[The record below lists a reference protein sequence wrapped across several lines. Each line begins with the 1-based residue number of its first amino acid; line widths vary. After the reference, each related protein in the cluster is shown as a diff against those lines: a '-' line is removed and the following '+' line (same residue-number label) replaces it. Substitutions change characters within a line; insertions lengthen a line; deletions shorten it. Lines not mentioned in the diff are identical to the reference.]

1 MSVTKTYLAGAIV
14 LSVLLMSGCGGEPV
28 LSCDEAQR
36 YQLAVPG
43 KRVVAPEGLTQLD
56 PLKELPAPE
65 PSPQPPRPAGSRCL
79 DMPPGS
85 IGGSSAAKDEEQ
97 AEESGS

>member
-1 MSVTKTYLAGAIV
+1 MSVTKTYMAGAIV
-14 LSVLLMSGCGGEPV
+14 LAVLLVSGCGSEPV
-28 LSCDEAQR
+28 LSCDEVQR
-36 YQLAVPG
+36 YQQAVPG

-65 PSPQPPRPAGSRCL
+65 PSPQPKRPPGATCL

-85 IGGSSAAKDEEQ
+85 IGGSSEAKDDEQ
-97 AEESGS
+97 ADDSGS